1 VEPNIIESSLEDV
14 MGRDKLEELREEWY
28 SEPEEKPES
37 VEDEVDDELLALNIL
52 FKSRGVTVAGEDS
65 VKVETDDL
73 DADAESEK
81 KNKK

>member
-1 VEPNIIESSLEDV
+1 
-14 MGRDKLEELREEWY
+14 MGRDKLAELREEWY